1 MFVICALS
9 FISADELI
17 HWESKIS
24 IKNQLLKFIRKS
36 QNPCILLKNGPQ
48 APEWFNKILMIFLSN
63 YKICEFYRGSEEVF
77 VLHVFITCSTLIK
90 QLIYYN
96 LDWFYIYMIF
106 FLKEKP
112 CLTWKETL
120 AVILTLHWVFN
131 NFLKN
136 HCWKYFV
143 CIRKLHINIFRQRR
157 SITIMLKMIRG
168 VSTQYKLS
176 SFQISCNP

>member
-63 YKICEFYRGSEEVF
+63 CKICEFYSESYSEEVF

-90 QLIYYN
+90 HLIYYN

-106 FLKEKP
+106 FFEGKTMPDME
-112 CLTWKETL
+112 
-120 AVILTLHWVFN
+120 
-131 NFLKN
+131 
-136 HCWKYFV
+136 
-143 CIRKLHINIFRQRR
+143 RD
-157 SITIMLKMIRG
+157 
-168 VSTQYKLS
+168 
-176 SFQISCNP
+176 ISCNLNTPLGFQ